1 MAVLDTDLLVAYLR
15 RIPDARNWVENQED
29 EEPFYITPIQLLE
42 LFKGAFQS
50 ERQHENVVEIR
61 KLISGLEI
69 LQITSQSAE
78 TFGKI
83 FATLKDEGVLIGEF
97 DMIIAS
103 VALANSQPVVTR
115 NTDHFNKVQGLIV
128 IRW

>member
-1 MAVLDTDLLVAYLR
+1 VAVLDTDLLVAYLR
-15 RIPDARNWVENQED
+15 RIPAARNWIENRED

-50 ERQHENVVEIR
+50 ERQHENVIEIR

-69 LQITSQSAE
+69 LQIASQSAE

-83 FATLKDEGVLIGEF
+83 FATLKGEGELIGEF

-103 VALANSQPVVTR
+103 IALANSQPVVTR

>member
-1 MAVLDTDLLVAYLR
+1 VAVLDTDLLIAYLR
-15 RIPDARNWVENQED
+15 RIPDAGNWVENRED
-29 EEPFYITPIQLLE
+29 EEPFFITPIQLLE

-78 TFGKI
+78 TFGRI
-83 FATLKDEGVLIGEF
+83 FATLKDEGELIGEF

-115 NTDHFNKVQGLIV
+115 NTEHFNKVQGLIV